1 MRRGLPPLLLAL
13 ALAAL
18 ASPSVA
24 SLLGQA
30 LGERGDAFPADRL
43 ASLAMAHGGLALV
56 GATAAAALGIFL
68 GIWVTR
74 PAGRGMR
81 GAADALAAAAQA
93 VPPVVVVALAVPAFG
108 FGLWP
113 TALALLLY
121 GVMPV
126 LRATVAALESVPP
139 DARAAAEAIGM
150 PPRRILSEVELP
162 LAWPLILDGLRV
174 ALVLAVATAAVG
186 ALAGAATL
194 GTPIV
199 LGLQNQNQVMV
210 VQGAAATA
218 ALACAAEGALLTL
231 AGRGASRPDVA
242 PADPSA
248 GTRMPA

>member
-1 MRRGLPPLLLAL
+1 MRRAAPPLLLAL
-13 ALAAL
+13 LLAAL
-18 ASPSVA
+18 ASPPVA
-24 SLLGQA
+24 TRLGQA
-30 LGERGDAFPADRL
+30 IGETASPFPADRL
-43 ASLAMAHGGLALV
+43 LSLGLAHGGLALA
-56 GATAAAALGIFL
+56 GALAAAALGVAL
-68 GIWVTR
+68 GLWVTR
-74 PAGRGMR
+74 AAGRGMR
-81 GAADALAAAAQA
+81 PAADAAAAAAQA

-126 LRATVAALESVPP
+126 LRATVAAVEAVPR
-139 DARAAAEAIGM
+139 DVRAAAEAIGM
-150 PPRRILSEVELP
+150 PPARILAEVEIP

-199 LGLQNQNQVMV
+199 LGLQNQNQVLV

-218 ALACAAEGALLTL
+218 ALAFAAEGALLAV
-231 AGRGASRPDVA
+231 AGRRHG
-242 PADPSA
+242 
-248 GTRMPA
+248 

>member
-18 ASPSVA
+18 ASPGVA
-24 SLLGQA
+24 SLLGRA
-30 LGERGDAFPADRL
+30 IGESGSAFPAGRL
-43 ASLAMAHGGLALV
+43 ASLALAHGGLALV
-56 GATAAAALGIFL
+56 GAGAAAALGLAI
-68 GIWVTR
+68 GIGVTR

-81 GAADALAAAAQA
+81 GAADALAAGAQA

-126 LRATVAALESVPP
+126 LRATVAAIEAVPS
-139 DARAAAEAIGM
+139 DSRAAAEAIGM
-150 PPRRILSEVELP
+150 PPGRILAEVELP
-162 LAWPLILDGLRV
+162 LAWP
-174 ALVLAVATAAVG
+174 LVLAVATAAVG

-218 ALACAAEGALLTL
+218 ALAFAAEGALLAL
-231 AGRGASRPDVA
+231 AGGAVRPEDTAQMSGPVA
-242 PADPSA
+242 RATEA
-248 GTRMPA
+248 NGEA